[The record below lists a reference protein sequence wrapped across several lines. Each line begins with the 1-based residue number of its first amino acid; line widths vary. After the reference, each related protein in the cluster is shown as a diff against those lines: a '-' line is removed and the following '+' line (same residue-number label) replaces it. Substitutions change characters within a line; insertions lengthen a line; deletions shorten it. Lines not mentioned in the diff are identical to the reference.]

1 VKDHHGLIVCT
12 ALRIEALAA
21 RGSGRTT
28 VRVGMGPRRAAAAV
42 PTLPGFDALAVAG
55 FGGALTTTGPR
66 PGDLFVA
73 TEVRAGDRR
82 VSCPWA
88 STLLS
93 LLDEAGLPAC
103 GGPLVTHDRIATG
116 PERSRLAVDG
126 ALAVDMEAA
135 PLAAAAN
142 GRPFVV
148 IRAIVDTPDLSLARP
163 GTVYRGLL
171 ALHRLRQAVP
181 LLLPWAA
188 RSTGRPATSPAKETR
203 PT

>member
-1 VKDHHGLIVCT
+1 VKDERELIVCT

-21 RGSGRTT
+21 RGSGWTT

-42 PTLPGFDALAVAG
+42 PTLPGFGALAVAG
-55 FGGALTTTGPR
+55 FGGALTTTGPPR

-93 LLDEAGLPAC
+93 LLEEAGLPAC
-103 GGPLVTHDRIATG
+103 GGPLVTHDRIASG

-135 PLAAAAN
+135 PLASAAN

-148 IRAIVDTPDLSLARP
+148 VRAIVDTPDMPLARP

-188 RSTGRPATSPAKETR
+188 RSTERPATSPAKEAR
-203 PT
+203 P